1 MSNFWNINAN
11 VQIAVA
17 LFLIVVLLMYIAF
30 QLSKE
35 KRTPK
40 SPKTYSR

>member
-11 VQIAVA
+11 VQIAAA
-17 LFLIVVLLMYIAF
+17 LFLIVVLLTYIAF

-35 KRTPK
+35 KKPSK
-40 SPKTYSR
+40 SSKTYSR